1 MNVFDLIRDVIAQ
14 KRGTLLDD
22 PDNAVAF
29 KPYLMQRW
37 VSFFNNGF
45 AKLANES
52 SNRLYPVFNQKQMW
66 YKFFLVVIPKMR
78 FHKIRYIAKT
88 KRQSKVD
95 TFEEIIILVAK
106 QKQISTREVRYM
118 LEQDGTD
125 IKQLKK
131 QFNL

>member
-14 KRGTLLDD
+14 KKGTLLDD
-22 PDNAVAF
+22 PDNAIAF

-52 SNRLYPVFNQKQMW
+52 SNRLYPVFGQKEMW

-78 FHKIRYIAKT
+78 FHKIRYIKKIKDKSPET
-88 KRQSKVD
+88 SNSK
-95 TFEEIIILVAK
+95 IIEFIAK
-106 QKQISTREVRYM
+106 QKQISTREAKE
-118 LEQDGTD
+118 LIELSNFDLKGF
-125 IKQLKK
+125 KQRL
-131 QFNL
+131 NE

>member
-14 KRGTLLDD
+14 KKGTLLDD
-22 PDNAVAF
+22 PDNAIAF

-52 SNRLYPVFNQKQMW
+52 SNRLYPVFGQKEMW

-78 FHKIRYIAKT
+78 FHKIRYIKKIKDKSPET
-88 KRQSKVD
+88 SNSK
-95 TFEEIIILVAK
+95 IIEFIAK
-106 QKQISTREVRYM
+106 QKQISTREAKE
-118 LEQDGTD
+118 LIELSNFD
-125 IKQLKK
+125 LKGFK
-131 QFNL
+131 RRLNE